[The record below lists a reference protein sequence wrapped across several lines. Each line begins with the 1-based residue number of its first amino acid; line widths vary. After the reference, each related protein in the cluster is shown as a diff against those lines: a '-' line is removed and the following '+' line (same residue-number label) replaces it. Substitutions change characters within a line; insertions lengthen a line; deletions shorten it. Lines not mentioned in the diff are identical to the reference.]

1 MKRRRV
7 LTALSGAALTQ
18 YVLQSAIAP
27 VEAVAA
33 PSGTTTVTD
42 ALIGSL
48 QSTTDALRQV
58 DATSAGTPS
67 TAATTTPP
75 FSGPAPRDA
84 LGGDPPDRL
93 TSGPRIVSCPA
104 GIL

>member
-27 VEAVAA
+27 AEAVAA
-33 PSGTTTVTD
+33 PSGTTTV
-42 ALIGSL
+42 
-48 QSTTDALRQV
+48 TDALRQV

-75 FSGPAPRDA
+75 SSGPAPRDA

-93 TSGPRIVSCPA
+93 TSGPRTVSCPA
-104 GIL
+104 GDLVR